1 MRRKRTIRELVN
13 NPSDGQMGRVT
24 FGLVQADASWKAA
37 ADGYLEVR
45 FEIRRLTLEQQVRL
59 WHYSQRSM
67 VIPIQLPI
75 DIDAV
80 DGEVIGFER
89 DAQHVVFHVCRS
101 EVSV

>member
-13 NPSDGQMGRVT
+13 DSSDGQNGHIT
-24 FGLVQADASWKAA
+24 FGQVQADASWKTA

-67 VIPIQLPI
+67 AIPIQLPI
-75 DIDAV
+75 DAEAV

-89 DAQHVVFHVCRS
+89 DAQYVVFHVCRS